1 MNDAFLNLAR
11 KNNYIAV
18 AGTHYDGIQALIDI
32 LKKEFISEGFEDFD
46 FVKIYA
52 DSIDIEDAVS
62 RSLSPPFISK
72 RKVIIVKNP
81 DTLSKTNADEL
92 DDVFSSLDDKSLAV
106 ILFIDE
112 FAGSVKNIIK
122 EIEERFSKATI
133 YKHLVV
139 REGSKIEIKNF
150 LMERNLKLSENK
162 CTELLER
169 THGTLN
175 NALNILNMWYISGD
189 DSIIDEILNDE
200 FNMDFSQILQYK
212 ISESFFK
219 RNKGLTIEIIDRVL
233 KWNIMNIDGI
243 VLMLMR
249 EIEKVRNPFMFE
261 TGFVNNE
268 AKKWKIENL
277 DYAFEN
283 LYILL
288 RDLRTNSSAYA
299 ELLIQEKIISILE
312 WG

>member
-150 LMERNLKLSENK
+150 QK
-162 CTELLER
+162 
-169 THGTLN
+169 
-175 NALNILNMWYISGD
+175 
-189 DSIIDEILNDE
+189 
-200 FNMDFSQILQYK
+200 Q
-212 ISESFFK
+212 SFQQCNCWH
-219 RNKGLTIEIIDRVL
+219 R
-233 KWNIMNIDGI
+233 
-243 VLMLMR
+243 
-249 EIEKVRNPFMFE
+249 
-261 TGFVNNE
+261 
-268 AKKWKIENL
+268 
-277 DYAFEN
+277 
-283 LYILL
+283 
-288 RDLRTNSSAYA
+288 S
-299 ELLIQEKIISILE
+299 
-312 WG
+312 